1 MNNILVTGS
10 TGQLG
15 SDVVKELLKRGYSTL
30 SPNRS
35 ELNLCSEDNIRN
47 YILNSNCEAIVH
59 CAAYTQVDK
68 AEDEKDLCI
77 KINATATKHIVK
89 CAKILDIPMIYIST
103 DYVFDGTKDGEY
115 TENDETNPINIY
127 GESKLAGEKYVQEIL
142 DKYYIVRTSW
152 VFNINGKNFIETML
166 RLSKANNQLSIVNDQ
181 IGSPTYTKD
190 LSRLLVDMLETSKYG
205 LYHATNEGYCSW
217 YEFANTIFKLANINI
232 DINSFDEKYWDIDS
246 TPLRNLD
253 GRLNMTYEQLEE
265 LVKVLNKEEH
275 DLSKHKNFDYKI
287 LKELKERNII

>member
-77 KINATATKHIVK
+77 KINATATKHIAK

-103 DYVFDGTKDGEY
+103 DYVFDGTKDGKY

-166 RLSKANNQLSIVNDQ
+166 RLSKTNNQLSIVNDQ
-181 IGSPTYTKD
+181 IGSPTYTRD

-232 DINSFDEKYWDIDS
+232 DIKAINSNEYASRAKRPMNS
-246 TPLRNLD
+246 
-253 GRLNMTYEQLEE
+253 
-265 LVKVLNKEEH
+265 K
-275 DLSKHKNFDYKI
+275 LSKDKLIEYGFKPLPHWEDALKDYLI
-287 LKELKERNII
+287 RRGDLLI

>member
-35 ELNLCSEDNIRN
+35 EFNLCSEDSIRN

-77 KINATATKHIVK
+77 KINTTATKHIVK

-232 DINSFDEKYWDIDS
+232 DIMAINSNECASRAKR
-246 TPLRNLD
+246 PLNS
-253 GRLNMTYEQLEE
+253 
-265 LVKVLNKEEH
+265 K
-275 DLSKHKNFDYKI
+275 LSKDKLIEYGFKPLPHWEDALKDYLI
-287 LKELKERNII
+287 RRRDLLI

>member
-35 ELNLCSEDNIRN
+35 EFNLCSEDSIRN

-181 IGSPTYTKD
+181 IGSPTYTRD
-190 LSRLLVDMLETSKYG
+190 LSRLLVDMLETNKYG

-232 DINSFDEKYWDIDS
+232 DIKAINSNEYASRAKR
-246 TPLRNLD
+246 PLNS
-253 GRLNMTYEQLEE
+253 
-265 LVKVLNKEEH
+265 K
-275 DLSKHKNFDYKI
+275 LSKDKLIEYGFKPLPNWKDALKDYLI
-287 LKELKERNII
+287 RRRDLLI

>member
-77 KINATATKHIVK
+77 KINATATKHIAK

-217 YEFANTIFKLANINI
+217 YEFADTIFKLANINI
-232 DINSFDEKYWDIDS
+232 DIKAINSNEYASRAKRPMNS
-246 TPLRNLD
+246 
-253 GRLNMTYEQLEE
+253 
-265 LVKVLNKEEH
+265 K
-275 DLSKHKNFDYKI
+275 LSKDKLIEYGFKPLPHWEDALKDYLI
-287 LKELKERNII
+287 RRRDLLI

>member
-217 YEFANTIFKLANINI
+217 YEFADTIFKLANINI
-232 DINSFDEKYWDIDS
+232 DIKAINSNEYASRAKR
-246 TPLRNLD
+246 PLNS
-253 GRLNMTYEQLEE
+253 
-265 LVKVLNKEEH
+265 K
-275 DLSKHKNFDYKI
+275 LSKDKLIEYGFKPFPHGEDALKDYLI
-287 LKELKERNII
+287 RRRDLLI

>member
-35 ELNLCSEDNIRN
+35 EFNLCSEDSIRN

-77 KINATATKHIVK
+77 KINTTATKHIVK

-166 RLSKANNQLSIVNDQ
+166 RLSKTNNQLSIVNDQ

-217 YEFANTIFKLANINI
+217 YEFADTIFKLANINI
-232 DINSFDEKYWDIDS
+232 DIKAINSNEYASRAKR
-246 TPLRNLD
+246 PLNS
-253 GRLNMTYEQLEE
+253 
-265 LVKVLNKEEH
+265 K
-275 DLSKHKNFDYKI
+275 LSKDKLIEYGFKPLPHWEDALKDYLI
-287 LKELKERNII
+287 RRRDLLI

>member
-35 ELNLCSEDNIRN
+35 EFNLCSEDSIRN

-190 LSRLLVDMLETSKYG
+190 LSRLLVDMIETNKYG

-217 YEFANTIFKLANINI
+217 YEFADTIFKLANINI
-232 DINSFDEKYWDIDS
+232 DIKAINSNEYASRAKR
-246 TPLRNLD
+246 PLNS
-253 GRLNMTYEQLEE
+253 
-265 LVKVLNKEEH
+265 K
-275 DLSKHKNFDYKI
+275 LSKDKLIEYGFKPLPHWEDALKDYLI
-287 LKELKERNII
+287 RRGDLLI

>member
-166 RLSKANNQLSIVNDQ
+166 RLSKTNNQLSIVNDQ

-217 YEFANTIFKLANINI
+217 YEFADTIFKLANINI
-232 DINSFDEKYWDIDS
+232 DIKAINSNEYASRAKR
-246 TPLRNLD
+246 PLNS
-253 GRLNMTYEQLEE
+253 
-265 LVKVLNKEEH
+265 K
-275 DLSKHKNFDYKI
+275 LSKDKLIEYGFKPLPHWEDALKDYLI
-287 LKELKERNII
+287 RRRDLLI

>member
-181 IGSPTYTKD
+181 IGSPTYTRD

-217 YEFANTIFKLANINI
+217 YEFADTIFKLANINI
-232 DINSFDEKYWDIDS
+232 DIKAINSNEYASRAKR
-246 TPLRNLD
+246 PLNS
-253 GRLNMTYEQLEE
+253 
-265 LVKVLNKEEH
+265 K
-275 DLSKHKNFDYKI
+275 LSKDKLIEYGFKPLPHWEDALKDYLI
-287 LKELKERNII
+287 RRGDLLI

>member
-77 KINATATKHIVK
+77 KINATATKHIAK

-232 DINSFDEKYWDIDS
+232 DIKAINSNEYASRAKRPMNS
-246 TPLRNLD
+246 
-253 GRLNMTYEQLEE
+253 
-265 LVKVLNKEEH
+265 K
-275 DLSKHKNFDYKI
+275 LSKDKLIEYGFKPLPHWEDALKDYLI
-287 LKELKERNII
+287 RRRDLLI

>member
-35 ELNLCSEDNIRN
+35 EFNLCSEDNIRN
-47 YILNSNCEAIVH
+47 YILNSNCESIVH

-77 KINATATKHIVK
+77 KINATATKHIAK

-103 DYVFDGTKDGEY
+103 DYVFDGTKDGKY

-217 YEFANTIFKLANINI
+217 YEFADTIFKLANINI
-232 DINSFDEKYWDIDS
+232 DIKAINSNEYASRAKR
-246 TPLRNLD
+246 PLNS
-253 GRLNMTYEQLEE
+253 
-265 LVKVLNKEEH
+265 K
-275 DLSKHKNFDYKI
+275 LSKDKLIEYGFKPLPHWEDALKDYLI
-287 LKELKERNII
+287 RRRDLLI

>member
-35 ELNLCSEDNIRN
+35 EFNLCSEDSIRN

-232 DINSFDEKYWDIDS
+232 DIKAINSNEYASRAKR
-246 TPLRNLD
+246 PLNS
-253 GRLNMTYEQLEE
+253 
-265 LVKVLNKEEH
+265 K
-275 DLSKHKNFDYKI
+275 LSKDKLIEYGFKPLPHWEDALKDYLIRRRDLLI
-287 LKELKERNII
+287 LKRC

>member
-77 KINATATKHIVK
+77 KINATATKHIAK

-232 DINSFDEKYWDIDS
+232 DIKAINSNEYASRAKR
-246 TPLRNLD
+246 PLNS
-253 GRLNMTYEQLEE
+253 
-265 LVKVLNKEEH
+265 K
-275 DLSKHKNFDYKI
+275 LSKDKLIEYGFKPLPHWEDALKDYLI
-287 LKELKERNII
+287 RRWDLLI

>member
-15 SDVVKELLKRGYSTL
+15 SDVVKEL

-77 KINATATKHIVK
+77 KINATATKHIAK

-103 DYVFDGTKDGEY
+103 DYVFDGTKDGKY

-232 DINSFDEKYWDIDS
+232 DIKAINSNEYASRAKRPMNS
-246 TPLRNLD
+246 
-253 GRLNMTYEQLEE
+253 
-265 LVKVLNKEEH
+265 K
-275 DLSKHKNFDYKI
+275 LSKDKLIEYGFKPLPHWEDALKDYLI
-287 LKELKERNII
+287 RRGDLLI

>member
-35 ELNLCSEDNIRN
+35 EFNLCSEDSIRN

-166 RLSKANNQLSIVNDQ
+166 RLSKSNNQLSIVNDQ

-232 DINSFDEKYWDIDS
+232 DIRAINSNEYASRAKR
-246 TPLRNLD
+246 PLNS
-253 GRLNMTYEQLEE
+253 
-265 LVKVLNKEEH
+265 K
-275 DLSKHKNFDYKI
+275 LSKDKLIEYGFKPLPNWEDALKDYLI
-287 LKELKERNII
+287 RRRDLLI

>member
-15 SDVVKELLKRGYSTL
+15 SDVVNELLKRGYSTL

-35 ELNLCSEDNIRN
+35 EFNLCSEDSIRN

-77 KINATATKHIVK
+77 KINTTATKHIVK

-232 DINSFDEKYWDIDS
+232 DIKAINSNEYASRAKR
-246 TPLRNLD
+246 PLNS
-253 GRLNMTYEQLEE
+253 
-265 LVKVLNKEEH
+265 K
-275 DLSKHKNFDYKI
+275 LSKDKLIEYGFKPLPHWEDALKDYLI
-287 LKELKERNII
+287 RRRDLLI

>member
-1 MNNILVTGS
+1 MTGVQTCALPIL
-10 TGQLG
+10 
-15 SDVVKELLKRGYSTL
+15 DYMLLY
-30 SPNRS
+30 
-35 ELNLCSEDNIRN
+35 
-47 YILNSNCEAIVH
+47 
-59 CAAYTQVDK
+59 VDK
-68 AEDEKDLCI
+68 TSKYETDAI
-77 KINATATKHIVK
+77 SYTKHLIKANNNQITDSEIETLLEDVK
-89 CAKILDIPMIYIST
+89 SKPNSGETSNNGKGISI
-103 DYVFDGTKDGEY
+103 GY

-232 DINSFDEKYWDIDS
+232 DIKAINSNEYASRAKRPMNS
-246 TPLRNLD
+246 
-253 GRLNMTYEQLEE
+253 
-265 LVKVLNKEEH
+265 K
-275 DLSKHKNFDYKI
+275 LSKDKLIEYGFKPLPHWEDALKDYLI
-287 LKELKERNII
+287 RRGDLLI

>member
-77 KINATATKHIVK
+77 KINATATKHIAK

-103 DYVFDGTKDGEY
+103 DYIFDGTKDGKY

-232 DINSFDEKYWDIDS
+232 DIKAINSNEYASRAKRPMNS
-246 TPLRNLD
+246 
-253 GRLNMTYEQLEE
+253 
-265 LVKVLNKEEH
+265 K
-275 DLSKHKNFDYKI
+275 LSKDKLIEYGFKPLPHWEDALKDYLI
-287 LKELKERNII
+287 RRGDLLI

>member
-35 ELNLCSEDNIRN
+35 EFNLCSEDSIRN

-190 LSRLLVDMLETSKYG
+190 LSRLLVDMIETNKYG

-217 YEFANTIFKLANINI
+217 YEFADTIFKLANINI
-232 DINSFDEKYWDIDS
+232 DIKAINSNEYASRAKR
-246 TPLRNLD
+246 PLNS
-253 GRLNMTYEQLEE
+253 
-265 LVKVLNKEEH
+265 K
-275 DLSKHKNFDYKI
+275 LSKDKLIEFGFKPLPHWEDALKDYLI
-287 LKELKERNII
+287 RRRDLLI

>member
-35 ELNLCSEDNIRN
+35 EFNLCSEDNIRN

-77 KINATATKHIVK
+77 KINATATKHIAK

-103 DYVFDGTKDGEY
+103 DYVFDGTKDGKY

-232 DINSFDEKYWDIDS
+232 DIKAINSNEYASRAKR
-246 TPLRNLD
+246 PLNS
-253 GRLNMTYEQLEE
+253 
-265 LVKVLNKEEH
+265 K
-275 DLSKHKNFDYKI
+275 LSKDKLIEYGFKPLPHWEDALKDYLI
-287 LKELKERNII
+287 RRRDLLI

>member
-35 ELNLCSEDNIRN
+35 EFNLCSEDSIRN

-127 GESKLAGEKYVQEIL
+127 GESKIAGEKYVQEIL

-217 YEFANTIFKLANINI
+217 YEFADTIFKLANINI
-232 DINSFDEKYWDIDS
+232 DIKAINSNEYVSRAKR
-246 TPLRNLD
+246 PLNS
-253 GRLNMTYEQLEE
+253 
-265 LVKVLNKEEH
+265 K
-275 DLSKHKNFDYKI
+275 LSKDKLIEYGFKPLPHWEDALKDYLI
-287 LKELKERNII
+287 RRRDLLI

>member
-1 MNNILVTGS
+1 MKVVVTGAA
-10 TGQLG
+10 GYMG
-15 SDVVKELLKRGYSTL
+15 KHVVKELLKRGYSTL

-35 ELNLCSEDNIRN
+35 EFNLCSEDSIRN

-77 KINATATKHIVK
+77 KINATATKHIAK

-232 DINSFDEKYWDIDS
+232 DIKAINSNEYASRAKRPMNS
-246 TPLRNLD
+246 
-253 GRLNMTYEQLEE
+253 
-265 LVKVLNKEEH
+265 K
-275 DLSKHKNFDYKI
+275 LSKDKLIEYGFKPLPHWEDALKDYLI
-287 LKELKERNII
+287 RRGDLLI

>member
-77 KINATATKHIVK
+77 KINATATKHIAK

-103 DYVFDGTKDGEY
+103 DYVFDGTKDGKY

-217 YEFANTIFKLANINI
+217 YEFADTIFKLANINI
-232 DINSFDEKYWDIDS
+232 DIKAINSNEYASRAKRPMNS
-246 TPLRNLD
+246 
-253 GRLNMTYEQLEE
+253 
-265 LVKVLNKEEH
+265 K
-275 DLSKHKNFDYKI
+275 LSKDKLIEYGFKPLPHWEDALKDYLI
-287 LKELKERNII
+287 RRRDLLI

>member
-59 CAAYTQVDK
+59 CAAYTQVHK

-217 YEFANTIFKLANINI
+217 YEFADTIFKLANINI
-232 DINSFDEKYWDIDS
+232 DIKAINSNEYASRAKR
-246 TPLRNLD
+246 PLNS
-253 GRLNMTYEQLEE
+253 
-265 LVKVLNKEEH
+265 K
-275 DLSKHKNFDYKI
+275 LSKDKLIEYGFKPLPHWEDALKDYLI
-287 LKELKERNII
+287 RRRDLLI

>member
-77 KINATATKHIVK
+77 KINATATKHIAK

-103 DYVFDGTKDGEY
+103 DYVFDGTKDGKY

-166 RLSKANNQLSIVNDQ
+166 RLSKVNNQLSIVNDQ

-217 YEFANTIFKLANINI
+217 YEFADTIFKLANINI
-232 DINSFDEKYWDIDS
+232 DIKAINSNEYASRAKR
-246 TPLRNLD
+246 PLNS
-253 GRLNMTYEQLEE
+253 
-265 LVKVLNKEEH
+265 K
-275 DLSKHKNFDYKI
+275 LSKDKLIEYGFKPLPHWEDALKDYLI
-287 LKELKERNII
+287 RRGDLLI

>member
-15 SDVVKELLKRGYSTL
+15 SDVVKELLKRGYYTL

-35 ELNLCSEDNIRN
+35 EFNLCSEDSIRN
-47 YILNSNCEAIVH
+47 YILNRNCEAIVH

-68 AEDEKDLCI
+68 AEDEKYLCI
-77 KINATATKHIVK
+77 KINATATKHIAK

-103 DYVFDGTKDGEY
+103 DYVFDGTKDGKY

-127 GESKLAGEKYVQEIL
+127 GESKLVGEKYVQEIL

-152 VFNINGKNFIETML
+152 VFNINGNNFIETML
-166 RLSKANNQLSIVNDQ
+166 RLSKTNNKLSIVNDQ

-190 LSRLLVDMLETSKYG
+190 LSRLLVDMLETNKYG

-217 YEFANTIFKLANINI
+217 YEFANTIFKLSNINI
-232 DINSFDEKYWDIDS
+232 DIKAINSNEYASRAKR
-246 TPLRNLD
+246 PLNS
-253 GRLNMTYEQLEE
+253 
-265 LVKVLNKEEH
+265 K
-275 DLSKHKNFDYKI
+275 LSKDKLIEYGFKTLPHWKDALKDYLIRRRDI
-287 LKELKERNII
+287 LI

>member
-166 RLSKANNQLSIVNDQ
+166 RLSKTNNQLSIVNDQ

-232 DINSFDEKYWDIDS
+232 DIKAINSNEYASRAKR
-246 TPLRNLD
+246 PLNS
-253 GRLNMTYEQLEE
+253 
-265 LVKVLNKEEH
+265 K
-275 DLSKHKNFDYKI
+275 LSKDKLIEYGFKPLPHWEDALKDYLI
-287 LKELKERNII
+287 RRRDLLI

>member
-77 KINATATKHIVK
+77 KINATATKHIAK

-103 DYVFDGTKDGEY
+103 DYVFDGTKDGKY

-166 RLSKANNQLSIVNDQ
+166 RLSKVNNQLSIVNDQ

-232 DINSFDEKYWDIDS
+232 DIKAINSNEYASRAKRPMNS
-246 TPLRNLD
+246 
-253 GRLNMTYEQLEE
+253 
-265 LVKVLNKEEH
+265 K
-275 DLSKHKNFDYKI
+275 LSKDKLIEYGFKPLPHWEDALKDYLI
-287 LKELKERNII
+287 RRGDLLI

>member
-77 KINATATKHIVK
+77 KINATATKHIAK

-103 DYVFDGTKDGEY
+103 DYVFDGTKDGKY

-232 DINSFDEKYWDIDS
+232 DIKAINSNEYASRAKRPMNS
-246 TPLRNLD
+246 
-253 GRLNMTYEQLEE
+253 
-265 LVKVLNKEEH
+265 K
-275 DLSKHKNFDYKI
+275 LSKDKLIEYGFKPLPHWEDALKDYLI
-287 LKELKERNII
+287 RRGDLLI

>member
-35 ELNLCSEDNIRN
+35 EFNLCSEDSIRN

-152 VFNINGKNFIETML
+152 LFNINGKNFIETML

-232 DINSFDEKYWDIDS
+232 DIKAINSNEYASRAKR
-246 TPLRNLD
+246 PLNS
-253 GRLNMTYEQLEE
+253 
-265 LVKVLNKEEH
+265 K
-275 DLSKHKNFDYKI
+275 LSKDKLIEYGFKPLPHWEDALKDYLI
-287 LKELKERNII
+287 RRRDLLI

>member
-35 ELNLCSEDNIRN
+35 EFNLCSEDSIRN

-77 KINATATKHIVK
+77 KINTTATKHIVK

-217 YEFANTIFKLANINI
+217 YEFADTIFKLANINI
-232 DINSFDEKYWDIDS
+232 DIKAINSNEYASRAKR
-246 TPLRNLD
+246 PLNS
-253 GRLNMTYEQLEE
+253 
-265 LVKVLNKEEH
+265 K
-275 DLSKHKNFDYKI
+275 LSKDKLIEYGFKPLPHWEDALKDYLI
-287 LKELKERNII
+287 RRGDLLI

>member
-35 ELNLCSEDNIRN
+35 EFNLCSEDSIRN

-232 DINSFDEKYWDIDS
+232 DIKAINSNEYASRAKR
-246 TPLRNLD
+246 PLNS
-253 GRLNMTYEQLEE
+253 
-265 LVKVLNKEEH
+265 K
-275 DLSKHKNFDYKI
+275 LSKDKLIEYGFKPLPHWDDALKDYLI
-287 LKELKERNII
+287 RRRDLLI

>member
-77 KINATATKHIVK
+77 KINTTATKHIVK

-232 DINSFDEKYWDIDS
+232 DIKAINSNEYASRAKR
-246 TPLRNLD
+246 PLNS
-253 GRLNMTYEQLEE
+253 
-265 LVKVLNKEEH
+265 K
-275 DLSKHKNFDYKI
+275 LSKDKLIEYGFKPLPHWEDALKDYLI
-287 LKELKERNII
+287 RRRDLLI

>member
-35 ELNLCSEDNIRN
+35 EFNLCSEDSIRN

-217 YEFANTIFKLANINI
+217 YEFADTIFKLANINI
-232 DINSFDEKYWDIDS
+232 DIKAINSNEYASRAKR
-246 TPLRNLD
+246 PLNS
-253 GRLNMTYEQLEE
+253 
-265 LVKVLNKEEH
+265 K
-275 DLSKHKNFDYKI
+275 LSKDKLIEYGFNPLPHWEDALKDYLI
-287 LKELKERNII
+287 RRGDLLI

>member
-59 CAAYTQVDK
+59 CAAYTQVDI

-217 YEFANTIFKLANINI
+217 YEFADTIFKLANINI
-232 DINSFDEKYWDIDS
+232 DIKAINSNEYASRAKR
-246 TPLRNLD
+246 PLNS
-253 GRLNMTYEQLEE
+253 
-265 LVKVLNKEEH
+265 K
-275 DLSKHKNFDYKI
+275 LSKDKLIEYGFKPLPHWEDALKDYLI
-287 LKELKERNII
+287 RRRDLLI

>member
-217 YEFANTIFKLANINI
+217 YEFANTIFKLANVNI
-232 DINSFDEKYWDIDS
+232 DIKAINSNEYASRAKRPMNS
-246 TPLRNLD
+246 
-253 GRLNMTYEQLEE
+253 
-265 LVKVLNKEEH
+265 K
-275 DLSKHKNFDYKI
+275 LSKDKLIEYGFKPLPHWEDALKDYLI
-287 LKELKERNII
+287 RRGDLLI

>member
-35 ELNLCSEDNIRN
+35 EFNLCSEDSIRN

-190 LSRLLVDMLETSKYG
+190 LSRLLVDMLETNKYG

-217 YEFANTIFKLANINI
+217 YEFADTIFKLANINI
-232 DINSFDEKYWDIDS
+232 DIKAINSNEYASRAKR
-246 TPLRNLD
+246 PLNS
-253 GRLNMTYEQLEE
+253 
-265 LVKVLNKEEH
+265 K
-275 DLSKHKNFDYKI
+275 LSKDKLIEYGFKPLPHWEDALKDYLI
-287 LKELKERNII
+287 RRRDLLI

>member
-35 ELNLCSEDNIRN
+35 EFNLCSEDSIRN

-181 IGSPTYTKD
+181 IGSPTYTRD

-205 LYHATNEGYCSW
+205 LYNATNEGYCSW
-217 YEFANTIFKLANINI
+217 YEFADTIFKLANINI
-232 DINSFDEKYWDIDS
+232 DIKAINSNEYASRAKR
-246 TPLRNLD
+246 PLNS
-253 GRLNMTYEQLEE
+253 
-265 LVKVLNKEEH
+265 K
-275 DLSKHKNFDYKI
+275 LSKDKLIEYGFKPLPHWEDALKDYLI
-287 LKELKERNII
+287 RRRDLLI